1 MNEIPFWSRTAELSL
16 RELGSGHNGLGSA
29 EALRRIA
36 AEKPNRLQA
45 RETATVLALLAA
57 QFKNPITILMAV
69 AAVLSIIL
77 GENTE
82 GVLILI
88 ILGLSGFLGFWQEHH
103 AAHTVRSLLNL
114 LKVKVRVVRDGKESE
129 IALDEVVP
137 GDVAILEAGS
147 SVPGDALILEST
159 DLFVDESPL
168 TGESFPVEKRAGPVG
183 TDAGPHERT
192 NSVYLGTHVASGMA
206 RVLIAAVGTGTE
218 FGKISRVLTLRPPET
233 SFEHGT
239 KHFGYLLLEVA
250 LVLSLVIFSVNV
262 AFHRPVLQSLLFTLA
277 LTVGLTPQLLPA
289 IQGLTMARGAG
300 RMAKKGVIVRR
311 LSSIE
316 DFGAMTVLCTDKTGT
331 LTLGMAG
338 LKSAL
343 DPWGKENER
352 IRLFGYL
359 NSSLQSGYSNPIDE
373 VLKGLPHAGAEAYR
387 KTDEVP
393 YDFARRRLSVAVVGP
408 DGPILITKGALDGI
422 LRICGSVAG
431 PDGGLLPM
439 GGLSA
444 VIAAQAET
452 LGAEG
457 CRCLGVCYRSLLA
470 GETVGHESEKEMV
483 FLGLLVFVDPI
494 KPDAVASLALLRDL
508 GVGVKMI
515 TGDNRFVAAKIAS
528 EAGLRPDRVLTGGEM
543 RLMSSQALVRR
554 APLVDVFAEM
564 DPGQKERVII
574 ALRKAGESVGYL
586 GDGINDATALHA
598 ADVGISVDSA
608 VDVTKQ
614 AADIV
619 LMRKDLA
626 VLADGVGEGRRAFA
640 NTLKY
645 VFITTSAN
653 FGNMF
658 SMAGASLFASFLP
671 MLPRQVLLL
680 NLLTDLPAMAIASD
694 YLDPEQVRLPRRWNN
709 KEIWHFMIVF
719 GLISSCF
726 DFLTFGTLLAMK
738 VPPAQFRTGWF
749 LESVL
754 SELMI
759 LLIIR
764 TQRWSFRSKV
774 GKGMFRLCIGVAA
787 VTLAIPYLP
796 HAELLGF
803 TALPVRVLL
812 TLAGILAAYG
822 LTSELAKRPFYRKAR
837 I

>member
-1 MNEIPFWSRTAELSL
+1 MNDEPFWGRTPEALL
-16 RELGSGHNGLGSA
+16 RDLGSGVNGLDAA
-29 EALRRIA
+29 EAAKRLEQGKA
-36 AEKPNRLQA
+36 NRLHA
-45 RETATVLALLAA
+45 RETATTFGLLAA
-57 QFKNPITILMAV
+57 QFKNPITMLMTA

-82 GVLILI
+82 GALILI
-88 ILGLSGFLGFWQEHH
+88 ILGLSGFLGFWQERR
-103 AAHTVRSLLNL
+103 AAHTIRSLLDL
-114 LKVKVRVVRDGKESE
+114 LKVKARVVRNGKESE
-129 IALDEVVP
+129 IALDEAVP

-147 SVPGDALILEST
+147 SVPGDALILESR

-168 TGESFPVEKRAGPVG
+168 TGESFPVEKRAGPVAA
-183 TDAGPHERT
+183 DAGPHERT
-192 NSVYLGTHVASGMA
+192 NSVFLGTHVASGMA

-218 FGKISRVLTLRPPET
+218 FGKISRVLTLRPAET

-262 AFHRPVLQSLLFTLA
+262 ALDRPVLQSLLFTLA

-331 LTLGMAG
+331 LTMGMAG

-352 IRLFGYL
+352 IRLYAYL

-373 VLKGLPHAGAEAYR
+373 VLKGLPHAGAERYR

-393 YDFARRRLSVAVVGP
+393 YDFARRRLSVAVAGP
-408 DGPILITKGALDGI
+408 EGPLLITKGALDGI
-422 LRICGSVAG
+422 LGISVSVSGADGRIQPMAG
-431 PDGGLLPM
+431 LRT
-439 GGLSA
+439 A
-444 VIAAQAET
+444 IEAQAEA

-457 CRCLGVCYRSLLA
+457 CRCLGVGYRSLA
-470 GETVGHESEKEMV
+470 EGEPVRHETEREMV

-515 TGDNRFVAAKIAS
+515 TGDNRFVAARIAS
-528 EAGLRPDRVLTGGEM
+528 QAGLRSDRVLTGGEM
-543 RLMSSQALVRR
+543 RTLNSQALARR
-554 APLVDVFAEM
+554 APLVDVYAEM

-574 ALRKAGESVGYL
+574 ALRKAGETVGYL
-586 GDGINDATALHA
+586 GDGINDASALHA
-598 ADVGISVDSA
+598 ADVGISVESA

-619 LMRKDLA
+619 LMRKDLG
-626 VLADGVGEGRRAFA
+626 VLADGVVEGRRAFA

-658 SMAGASLFASFLP
+658 SMAGASLFATFLP
-671 MLPRQVLLL
+671 MLPRQVLFL

-694 YLDPEQVRLPRRWNN
+694 DLDPEQVRLPRRWNN
-709 KEIWHFMIVF
+709 REIRHFMIVF
-719 GLISSCF
+719 GLISSCY

-738 VPPAQFRTGWF
+738 VPPAQFRTAWF

-764 TQRWSFRSKV
+764 TQRWSFKSKV
-774 GKGMFRLCIGVAA
+774 GKGMLRLCVGVAA

-796 HAELLGF
+796 HTGLLGF
-803 TALPVRVLL
+803 TALPAKVLL
-812 TLAGILAAYG
+812 TIAGILMAYG